1 MATVRITGPDG
12 RTIKLT
18 APDGATED
26 VIAAKVEEVKAN
38 WGQYVGGEAREKTGM
53 MNALRE
59 GLLQGLTFGFADEIE
74 GAAKGAYDALTS
86 DKSYSDAYAERV
98 KAARDRVDAA
108 KADAP
113 FSFYAGEIGGG
124 VAVPFGVGK
133 VAAQTGI
140 RALTPLAN
148 AADKGLRAKTVAA
161 AKEGAAYGAA
171 YGAGTSEGGIEDR
184 AAGAGAGAVAGGL
197 IGGALPGA
205 IEGAAALGK
214 RVALPFRGYFN
225 PEGVAAQKY
234 AEAAARDAGWSG
246 DAAGIQ
252 QGLDVTN
259 ARAARAAR
267 IDPGQARVMDVGGEA
282 TKGLL
287 RQAYDMPNDMS
298 QSVKRMLDARQGR
311 QWRDVE
317 ASLAKTTGTAGKNLF
332 GTIDDT
338 IAQRERQASPAFKAA
353 FEAPFNVTPDSDLAR
368 FLSERTYMRRLV
380 EKANENI
387 AGMTG
392 KSADDVMRVLKVK
405 EPAADDLAEIAKIRQ
420 SVGKVDKA
428 TAETL
433 YDQFKYYQ
441 SMRQQAQPERLVSF
455 IVRTGGIA
463 DDGRE
468 IRHMVGRPKDRPGL
482 VNQRGSSLDDAAL
495 RAWEQGYFPNHT
507 ERPSVREFLDALD
520 DDLRGNAVYRAADY
534 ATLESKAVADQMGEE
549 LARFGISP
557 RAKDANVREALGIP
571 PERGAIH
578 TGPEGS
584 VKPWEFLHRVKME
597 IDRELGRLKR
607 GQQDAVANWT
617 KADLTRLKN
626 EFKGLIDKHNPQYGK
641 ALAQYEGD
649 SALLNAAQDG
659 FDEAFDQAIPHE
671 QLTKALREMS
681 PSEREMYRLGAARAL
696 AGKIEQGKKNRNLPD
711 AIFSTP
717 DMQRRMLAIWPDQAS
732 HLEFRRLLE
741 AKRDQSE
748 VRAALQGGSKTSK
761 NLTQADEA
769 GAPVRAVQTAAA
781 LARGRLEPAL
791 AALERVGNRFSG
803 LTPATAN
810 ALLQIGARPAA
821 QGLPDDVM
829 RAIEQAARSPEERAE
844 ILRLLLGGVGAGS
857 GEAAGRD

>member
-38 WGQYVGGEAREKTGM
+38 WGQYVGGGAREKTGM
-53 MNALRE
+53 MSALRE

-98 KAARDRVDAA
+98 NAARDRVDAA

-113 FSFYAGEIGGG
+113 FAFYSGEIGGG
-124 VAVPFGVGK
+124 VVVPFGVGK

-148 AADKGLRAKTVAA
+148 AADKGLGAKTVAA

-205 IEGAAALGK
+205 IEGATALGK

-287 RQAYDMPNDMS
+287 RQAYDMPNDMT

-317 ASLAKTTGTAGKNLF
+317 AALAKTTGTAGKNLF

-338 IAQRERQASPAFKAA
+338 IAQRERQAAPAFKAA

-392 KSADDVMRVLKVK
+392 KSADDVMRVL
-405 EPAADDLAEIAKIRQ
+405 
-420 SVGKVDKA
+420 
-428 TAETL
+428 
-433 YDQFKYYQ
+433 
-441 SMRQQAQPERLVSF
+441 
-455 IVRTGGIA
+455 
-463 DDGRE
+463 
-468 IRHMVGRPKDRPGL
+468 
-482 VNQRGSSLDDAAL
+482 N
-495 RAWEQGYFPNHT
+495 
-507 ERPSVREFLDALD
+507 
-520 DDLRGNAVYRAADY
+520 
-534 ATLESKAVADQMGEE
+534 
-549 LARFGISP
+549 ISP

-571 PERGAIH
+571 RERGAVH

-626 EFKGLIDKHNPQYGK
+626 EFKSLIDKHNPQYGK

-659 FDEAFDQAIPHE
+659 FDEAFNQAIPHE

-829 RAIEQAARSPEERAE
+829 RAIEQAARSPEERAK